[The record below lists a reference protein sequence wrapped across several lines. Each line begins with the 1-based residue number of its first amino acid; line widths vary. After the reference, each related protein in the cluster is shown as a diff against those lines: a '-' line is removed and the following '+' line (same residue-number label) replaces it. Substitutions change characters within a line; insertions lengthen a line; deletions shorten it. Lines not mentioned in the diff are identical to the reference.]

1 MDTLTQIL
9 KAPDQQ
15 TKCNLLSQHLPAL
28 LTADIKGDS
37 LIAFLLKILK
47 MQQREEHAEC
57 IKKITKNQNNLSGVR
72 RENDWVVSYIVR
84 ACFISMK
91 KLNDYDLRLF
101 CNLLITNRKYGNAK
115 TSLAL
120 NNIVLKILIEKKM
133 FWYARNYLNDE
144 YCDDS
149 KYNLYKGI
157 VRCVSMEYEDA
168 LRSFRLAM
176 ALSDRYTSKVR
187 KYECVTLMLLGRM
200 DKSYRWCKSL
210 CAYKE
215 ACDAVKMGDRKKLG
229 RVIEEYKSAFWEDK
243 TFFLVCR
250 LHHLIVQEGIRKIS
264 LVYTRISLQDVQEKY
279 GIAEELFTRY
289 VKDRKIRGI
298 VQNGVYISG
307 SVPPL
312 RRTLRLLDTLRLNE
326 KCSERMRYPRIK
338 KINYENYV
346 KNGEGRSK

>member
-1 MDTLTQIL
+1 M
-9 KAPDQQ
+9 
-15 TKCNLLSQHLPAL
+15 
-28 LTADIKGDS
+28 
-37 LIAFLLKILK
+37 
-47 MQQREEHAEC
+47 
-57 IKKITKNQNNLSGVR
+57 
-72 RENDWVVSYIVR
+72 VSYIVR

-133 FWYARNYLNDE
+133 FCFARNYLNDE
-144 YCDDS
+144 YKDDS
-149 KYNLYKGI
+149 KYNFYKGI
-157 VRCVSMEYEDA
+157 IECVSMEYEDA
-168 LRSFRLAM
+168 LCSFRLAM

-187 KYECVTLMLLGRM
+187 KYECVTLMLLGKL
-200 DKSYRWCKSL
+200 DKSYKWCKSL

-215 ACDAVKMGDRKKLG
+215 ACDAVKMGDRKKLE

-264 LVYTRISLQDVQEKY
+264 LVYTRISLKDVREKY
-279 GIAEELFTRY
+279 EIPEDLFIKY
-289 VKDRKIRGI
+289 IEDKKIRGV
-298 VQNGVYISG
+298 VQNDVYISG
-307 SVPPL
+307 SVPPMH
-312 RRTLRLLDTLRLNE
+312 RTLRLLDTLRLNE
-326 KCSERMRYPRIK
+326 KCHERMRYPKIK

-346 KNGEGRSK
+346 KSGDGRVK